1 MAILAFVTI
10 SSGSFVA
17 KLSKLFLAIIS
28 SSASLNDSEKCL
40 LSGPA
45 ISSVF
50 YIGSIAKEQNISI
63 EVTTRFQEFA
73 YLLTG
78 PKISLCNNLKNRE
91 LHTHIRDTLRK
102 ISL

>member
-28 SSASLNDSEKCL
+28 SASLNDSEKCL

-50 YIGSIAKEQNISI
+50 YIGIIAKEQNISI

-73 YLLTG
+73 YLPTY
-78 PKISLCNNLKNRE
+78 
-91 LHTHIRDTLRK
+91 
-102 ISL
+102 